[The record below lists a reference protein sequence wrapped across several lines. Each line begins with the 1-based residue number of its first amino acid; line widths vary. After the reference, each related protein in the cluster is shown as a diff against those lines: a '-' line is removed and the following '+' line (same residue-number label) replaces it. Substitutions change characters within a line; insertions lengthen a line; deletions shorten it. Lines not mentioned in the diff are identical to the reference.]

1 MVTLLQL
8 FFLSPPVATNW
19 RWRNR
24 GKTHSILA
32 HGTCDPLKVFI
43 VQCIISIIW
52 PLGNT
57 EIKRLFVPFSIIM
70 SEEEFENIKLLL
82 GFNNLNIKGVAAN
95 LWFWLQTQFS
105 PYELKNVQDI
115 KFWWN
120 IRGVMNKNRRQ
131 LSYLQLWLTNG
142 TQMEPGNTM
151 NAVPSILTVGSRA
164 RSVTTWLVTP
174 AVFAREDLISIT
186 RYSHKVIKP
195 SHFNH

>member
-115 KFWWN
+115 KFRWN
-120 IRGVMNKNRRQ
+120 IRGVLNKNQRQ
-131 LSYLQLWLTNG
+131 LSLSLVFVDQFHENG
-142 TQMEPGNTM
+142 TWEHYERCSVNSDCRKPGQKCHNL
-151 NAVPSILTVGSRA
+151 ADASCICKGGSH
-164 RSVTTWLVTP
+164 
-174 AVFAREDLISIT
+174 FIT
-186 RYSHKVIKP
+186 KYPHKVIKT
-195 SHFNH
+195 SDFNH